1 MMIRGSSKT
10 ADAATILLCWGA
22 AVGMG
27 LAVLAVLGFLV
38 YRGAG
43 VLGLELFFGQVH
55 WWDALTGTRPVFDG
69 LWSAF
74 AGTMIL
80 VVLSCLMAVPVGIA
94 GGIYLS
100 EYASPRFQSMA
111 GFAVDLMAGIPSIV
125 MGLFGFSM
133 IVVLRHTF
141 APQARTC
148 LLLAAVCIALLILP
162 YLVRTTQNALSGLP
176 DQLRMLGPSLGFTA
190 WQNTRHVLLPSAGR
204 GILSGVVL
212 AMGRA
217 AEDTAVILLTGV
229 VAQAFL
235 PRSLWDK
242 FEALPFRIYYL
253 AAEHRT
259 SADLDQAFGTALV
272 LLMLTGTLFCLAFA
286 VHRTLEKRWNTS

>member
-1 MMIRGSSKT
+1 MTLPKQIKI
-10 ADAATILLCWGA
+10 ADAATVVFCWSA
-22 AVGMG
+22 
-27 LAVLAVLGFLV
+27 LSCTVLAVMGVIGFLL

-43 VLGLELFFGQVH
+43 VLGLELFFGQTH
-55 WWDALTGTRPVFDG
+55 WWEALTGSKPVFDG
-69 LWSAF
+69 LWSAL
-74 AGTMIL
+74 AGTLML
-80 VVLSCLMAVPVGIA
+80 VTLSCLMAVPVGIA

-100 EYASPRFQSMA
+100 EYATPRFQAVA

-125 MGLFGFSM
+125 MGLFGFSL
-133 IVVLRHTF
+133 IIVLRHTF
-141 APQARTC
+141 LPHAKTG

-162 YLVRTTQNALSGLP
+162 YLVRTTQNALCGLP
-176 DQLRMLGPSLGFTA
+176 DPLRLLGPSLGFTQ
-190 WQNTRHVLLPSAGR
+190 WQNLRHVLLPSAGR
-204 GILSGVVL
+204 GILSGVIL

-259 SADLDQAFGTALV
+259 TAELDQAFGTALV
-272 LLMLTGTLFCLAFA
+272 LLMLTGTLFGLAFL
-286 VHRTLEKRWNTS
+286 TQKTMEKHWKT

>member
-1 MMIRGSSKT
+1 MTSAQKRRL
-10 ADAATILLCWGA
+10 ADVATLALCWGA
-22 AVGMG
+22 ATGTV
-27 LAVLAVLGFLV
+27 LAVLAVMGFLIC
-38 YRGAG
+38 RGTG
-43 VLGLELFFGQVH
+43 TLGMELFFGQVH
-55 WWDALTGTRPVFDG
+55 WRDALTGARPVFDG
-69 LWSAF
+69 LWPAF
-74 AGTMIL
+74 AGTLIL

-100 EYASPRFQSMA
+100 EYATKRFQSVA

-133 IVVLRHTF
+133 VVVLRNTF
-141 APQARTC
+141 APQAKTC
-148 LLLAAVCIALLILP
+148 LLLASLCIALLILP

-176 DQLRMLGPSLGFTA
+176 DHLRLLGPSLGFTA

-204 GILSGVVL
+204 GILSGVIL

-229 VAQAFL
+229 VARAFL

-253 AAEHRT
+253 AAEHRS
-259 SADLDQAFGTALV
+259 SAELDQAFGTALV
-272 LLMLTGTLFCLAFA
+272 LLMLTGALFGTAFFIQ
-286 VHRTLEKRWNTS
+286 RTMEHHWKK

>member
-1 MMIRGSSKT
+1 MRTLRKT
-10 ADAATILLCWGA
+10 RFADTATVAFCWS
-22 AVGMG
+22 AVLVTG
-27 LAVLAVLGFLV
+27 LAVLAVMGFLV
-38 YRGAG
+38 FRGAG
-43 VLGLELFFGQVH
+43 TLGMELFFGQVQ
-55 WWDALTGTRPVFDG
+55 WWDAVTGARPVFDG
-69 LWSAF
+69 LWSAL
-74 AGTMIL
+74 AGTLIL
-80 VVLSCLMAVPVGIA
+80 VVLSCMMAVPVGIA

-100 EYASPRFQSMA
+100 EYASQRFQRLA

-141 APQARTC
+141 APQAKTC

-176 DQLRMLGPSLGFTA
+176 EHLRLLGPSLGFST

-204 GILSGVVL
+204 GILSGVIL

-259 SADLDQAFGTALV
+259 SAELDQAFGTALV
-272 LLMLTGTLFCLAFA
+272 LLMLTGVLFCLAFLIQRTME
-286 VHRTLEKRWNTS
+286 HRWKK

>member
-1 MMIRGSSKT
+1 MGT
-10 ADAATILLCWGA
+10 
-22 AVGMG
+22 GM
-27 LAVLAVLGFLV
+27 AVLTVMGFLL

-43 VLGLELFFGQVH
+43 VLGPELFFGQTH
-55 WWDALTGTRPVFDG
+55 WWEALTGARPVFGG
-69 LWSAF
+69 LWPAL
-74 AGTMIL
+74 AGTLLL
-80 VVLSCLMAVPVGIA
+80 VALSCAMAVPVGIA
-94 GGIYLS
+94 GGIYLA
-100 EYASPRFQSMA
+100 EYATPRFQGVA

-141 APQARTC
+141 APQAKTC

-176 DQLRMLGPSLGFTA
+176 DHLRLLGPSLGFST
-190 WQNTRHVLLPSAGR
+190 WRNIRHVLLPSAGR
-204 GILSGVVL
+204 GVLGGVIL

-259 SADLDQAFGTALV
+259 AGELDQAFGTALV
-272 LLMLTGTLFCLAFA
+272 LLTLTGLLFCLAFA
-286 VHRTLEKRWNTS
+286 VQRTMEKRWKV

>member
-1 MMIRGSSKT
+1 MTFSRKRNIADMATT
-10 ADAATILLCWGA
+10 AFCWSAAAGT
-22 AVGMG
+22 G
-27 LAVLAVLGFLV
+27 LAVLAVMGFLL

-43 VLGLELFFGQVH
+43 TLGLELFFGQVP
-55 WWDALTGTRPVFDG
+55 WWDALTGARPVFDG
-69 LWSAF
+69 LWPAL
-74 AGTMIL
+74 AGTLLL
-80 VVLSCLMAVPVGIA
+80 VILSCLMAVPVGIA

-100 EYASPRFQSMA
+100 EYATPNFQKVA

-141 APQARTC
+141 APQAKTC
-148 LLLAAVCIALLILP
+148 LLLAAICIALLILP

-176 DQLRMLGPSLGFTA
+176 DHVQLLGPSLGFTT

-204 GILSGVVL
+204 GVLSGVIL

-229 VAQAFL
+229 VARAFL

-259 SADLDQAFGTALV
+259 SAELDQAFGTALV
-272 LLMLTGTLFCLAFA
+272 LLMLTGMLFSTAFFIQ
-286 VHRTLEKRWNTS
+286 RTLEHRWKK

>member
-1 MMIRGSSKT
+1 MTFAHKRRLADTATVIFCWSSALGT
-10 ADAATILLCWGA
+10 
-22 AVGMG
+22 G
-27 LAVLAVLGFLV
+27 LAVSAVMGFLV
-38 YRGAG
+38 FRGAG
-43 VLGLELFFGQVH
+43 TLGLELIFGQTH
-55 WWDALTGTRPVFDG
+55 WWDALSGAKPVFDG
-69 LWSAF
+69 LWPAL
-74 AGTMIL
+74 AGTLIL
-80 VVLSCLMAVPVGIA
+80 VGLSCLMAVPVGIA

-100 EYASPRFQSMA
+100 EYASQRFQSVA

-133 IVVLRHTF
+133 IVVLRHAF
-141 APQARTC
+141 FPQAKTC

-176 DQLRMLGPSLGFTA
+176 EHLRLLGPSLGFST

-204 GILSGVVL
+204 GIFSGVIL

-253 AAEHRT
+253 AAEHRS
-259 SADLDQAFGTALV
+259 SAELDQAFGTALA
-272 LLMLTGTLFCLAFA
+272 LLMLTGVLFCLAFLIQRTME
-286 VHRTLEKRWNTS
+286 HRWKK

>member
-1 MMIRGSSKT
+1 MITHRAGKV
-10 ADAATILLCWGA
+10 ADVTTVALCWTAAGA
-22 AVGMG
+22 TG
-27 LAVLAVLGFLV
+27 LAVLAVMGFLV

-43 VLGLELFFGQVH
+43 VLGVELFFGQTH
-55 WWDALTGTRPVFDG
+55 WWDAVTGSRPVFDG

-74 AGTMIL
+74 AGTLIL
-80 VVLSCLMAVPVGIA
+80 VLLSCLMAVPVGIA

-100 EYASPRFQSMA
+100 EYASIRFRSVA

-141 APQARTC
+141 APQAKTC
-148 LLLAAVCIALLILP
+148 LFLAAICIALLILP

-176 DQLRMLGPSLGFTA
+176 ENLRLLGPSLGFTT

-204 GILSGVVL
+204 GILSGVIL

-259 SADLDQAFGTALV
+259 SAELDQAFGTALV
-272 LLMLTGTLFCLAFA
+272 LLMLTGTLFCLAFL
-286 VHRTLEKRWNTS
+286 VQRTLEKRWKS

>member
-1 MMIRGSSKT
+1 MTPGTRLRI
-10 ADAATILLCWGA
+10 ADKATVVFCWAAAMGT
-22 AVGMG
+22 GM
-27 LAVLAVLGFLV
+27 AVLTVMGFLL

-43 VLGLELFFGQVH
+43 VLGPELFFGQTH
-55 WWDALTGTRPVFDG
+55 WWEALTGARPVFGG
-69 LWSAF
+69 LWPAL
-74 AGTMIL
+74 AGTLLL
-80 VVLSCLMAVPVGIA
+80 VALSCAMAVPVGIA
-94 GGIYLS
+94 GGIYLA
-100 EYASPRFQSMA
+100 EYATPRFQGVA

-141 APQARTC
+141 APQAKTC

-176 DQLRMLGPSLGFTA
+176 DHLRLLGPSLGFST
-190 WQNTRHVLLPSAGR
+190 WRNIRHVLLPSAGR
-204 GILSGVVL
+204 GVLGGVIL

-259 SADLDQAFGTALV
+259 AGELDQAFGTALV
-272 LLMLTGTLFCLAFA
+272 LLTLTGLLFCLAFA
-286 VHRTLEKRWNTS
+286 VQRTMEKRWKV

>member
-1 MMIRGSSKT
+1 MTPRIRTLTDRLIISGCWLAT
-10 ADAATILLCWGA
+10 IVTVGAVAVLLLFLLFRGAATINLQ
-22 AVGMG
+22 
-27 LAVLAVLGFLV
+27 
-38 YRGAG
+38 
-43 VLGLELFFGQVH
+43 LFFGETP
-55 WWDALTGTRPVFDG
+55 WWEGLSGTRPVFDS
-69 LWSAF
+69 LWPAL
-74 AGTMIL
+74 AGTLLL
-80 VVLSCLMAVPVGIA
+80 VVFSCLLAIPLGIA

-100 EYASPRFQSMA
+100 EYAGWRFRVIV
-111 GFAVDLMAGIPSIV
+111 GFAVDLMAGVPSIV

-141 APQARTC
+141 APQAKTC

-162 YLVRTTQNALSGLP
+162 YLVRTTQHALSSLP
-176 DQLRMLGPSLGFTA
+176 EQLRLLGLGLGFTT
-190 WQNTRHVLLPSAGR
+190 WQNVYHILLPSAGR
-204 GILSGVVL
+204 GILSGIIL

-253 AAEHRT
+253 AAEHRN
-259 SADLDQAFGTALV
+259 AAELDQAFGTALV
-272 LLMLTGTLFCLAFA
+272 LLLLTGVLFVLAMMIQ
-286 VHRTLEKRWNTS
+286 RNMEKRWKTT

>member
-1 MMIRGSSKT
+1 MT
-10 ADAATILLCWGA
+10 AAQKQSLADTATTAFCWSAAALTG
-22 AVGMG
+22 V
-27 LAVLAVLGFLV
+27 AVLAVMGFLIF
-38 YRGAG
+38 RGAG
-43 VLGLELFFGQVH
+43 TLGLELFFGQTP
-55 WWDALTGTRPVFDG
+55 WRDALTGARPVFDG
-69 LWSAF
+69 LWSAL
-74 AGTMIL
+74 AGTLIL
-80 VVLSCLMAVPVGIA
+80 VFLSCLMAVPVGIA
-94 GGIYLS
+94 GGVYLS
-100 EYASPRFQSMA
+100 VYASRRYQSMT

-133 IVVLRHTF
+133 IVVLRHALF
-141 APQARTC
+141 PHAKTC

-176 DQLRMLGPSLGFTA
+176 EHLRLLGPSLGFST

-204 GILSGVVL
+204 GILSGVIL

-253 AAEHRT
+253 AAEHR
-259 SADLDQAFGTALV
+259 SVAELDQAFGAALV
-272 LLMLTGTLFCLAFA
+272 LLMLTGALFCLAFLIQRTME
-286 VHRTLEKRWNTS
+286 HRWKK